1 MPTQNPFVRQVWQQ
15 LRTRSPAQNLSYT
28 FGRFHAVRLG
38 YARLRALQQRLRPPQ
53 SLGISSGSRV
63 KPFDPI
69 AAVDRLRSDAVFR
82 PVTLTPQA
90 VAELRQLAASS
101 PCANWG
107 DDRRFHAREV
117 HDGRLPDGTRV
128 IIGEVVD
135 APSNEVVRDIS
146 EDPKVLKTVIGY
158 LGYLPQNRFVRLIW
172 SFASD
177 ASLEERRAAGQTFMF
192 HFDVQSYNFLY
203 ANFYLTDVDTRSGA
217 HVMIAGSHRHKPIG
231 WLLKSANRSDE
242 EIHGHYG
249 SQELV
254 IEGPA
259 GEGFLQDSSCYH
271 KALAPVT
278 ADRLMLQI
286 RYY

>member
-15 LRTRSPAQNLSYT
+15 LRTRSPGQNLSYT

-38 YARLRALQQRLRPPQ
+38 YAQLRALGQRLRPPQ
-53 SLGISSGSRV
+53 SLGRSSGLRL
-63 KPFDPI
+63 KPFDPATAI
-69 AAVDRLRSDAVFR
+69 ARLRSDAVFR

-90 VAELRQLAASS
+90 VTELRQLATSS

-107 DDRRFHAREV
+107 DDRRFHAQEV
-117 HDGRLPDGTRV
+117 RDGRLPDGTRA

-135 APSNEVVRDIS
+135 APSNEIVRDIA
-146 EDPKVLKTVIGY
+146 EDPKVLQTVVGY

-203 ANFYLTDVDTRSGA
+203 ANFYLTDVDTSSGA

-242 EIHGHYG
+242 EIHAQYG

-278 ADRLMLQI
+278 TDRLMLQI